1 MSMQQAKMGPRV
13 ARGCVWCEPLG
24 GNVTA
29 AALLTEWGA
38 TLLARE
44 LAGIVAEAGAQRG
57 GAAYLGKRDALADLG
72 RRLDRDGDGAA
83 SRSLAAFL
91 TEYRRED
98 ERNRAERLLSSLV
111 ALLPSALLADAVR
124 EALEMIETG
133 VAR

>member
-1 MSMQQAKMGPRV
+1 
-13 ARGCVWCEPLG
+13 
-24 GNVTA
+24 VTA

>member
-91 TEYRRED
+91 TEYRRGTAPSGCS
-98 ERNRAERLLSSLV
+98 RPSSRCSR
-111 ALLPSALLADAVR
+111 PR
-124 EALEMIETG
+124 CWRTRC
-133 VAR
+133 ARRSR